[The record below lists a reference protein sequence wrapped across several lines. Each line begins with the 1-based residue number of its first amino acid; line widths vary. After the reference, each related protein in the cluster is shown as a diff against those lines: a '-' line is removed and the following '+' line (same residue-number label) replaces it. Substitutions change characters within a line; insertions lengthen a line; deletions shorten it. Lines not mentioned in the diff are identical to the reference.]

1 MVGEAKNNSYIYT
14 AIEVMKHKILFL
26 HGLESSN
33 KGDKVDFLKE
43 RDEVL
48 APKIDYLNENL
59 EEQLMYM
66 VESFR
71 PDFIIGSS
79 MGGYVGSLLANY
91 YSIPNLS
98 FNPAIHSR
106 GIEPKLDKLIA
117 EQPNYFIDFNIVLG
131 NQDNV
136 IDPNVTESMLLDAE
150 VVCEIERVD
159 MGHRIGFDVFVN
171 MYNKYINN
179 EL

>member
-1 MVGEAKNNSYIYT
+1 
-14 AIEVMKHKILFL
+14 MKQKILFL

-33 KGDKVDFLKE
+33 KGKKVNFLKE
-43 RDEVL
+43 QAEVL
-48 APKIDYLNENL
+48 APKIDYQDEAL
-59 EEQLMYM
+59 EEKLMYI
-66 VESFR
+66 VENFR

-79 MGGYVGSLLANY
+79 MGGYVGMLLANRY
-91 YSIPNLS
+91 GIKNLLY
-98 FNPAIHSR
+98 NPAIHSR
-106 GIEPKLDKLIA
+106 SIEPKLNRLNIID
-117 EQPNYFIDFNIVLG
+117 PNYFVDFNIVLG

-159 MGHRIGFDVFVN
+159 MGHRIDYDVFVD
-171 MYNKYINN
+171 MYNKYIDN

>member
-1 MVGEAKNNSYIYT
+1 
-14 AIEVMKHKILFL
+14 MKQKILFL

-33 KGDKVDFLKE
+33 KGKKVNFLKE
-43 RDEVL
+43 QAEVL
-48 APKIDYLNENL
+48 APKIDYQDEAL
-59 EEQLMYM
+59 EEKLMYI
-66 VESFR
+66 VENFR

-79 MGGYVGSLLANY
+79 MGGYVGMLLANRY
-91 YSIPNLS
+91 GIKTLLY
-98 FNPAIHSR
+98 NPAIHSR
-106 GIEPKLDKLIA
+106 SIEPKLNRLNIID
-117 EQPNYFIDFNIVLG
+117 PNYFVDFNIVLG

-159 MGHRIGFDVFVN
+159 MGHRIDYDVFVD
-171 MYNKYINN
+171 MYNKYIDN